1 MAETVYSKLLQIQSE
16 LKAPKSKY
24 NKFGKFN
31 YRSCEDILEA
41 VKPLCKKY
49 GMLLLISEEIISFE
63 GSYDE
68 QIDEID
74 EETKRT
80 TGKAHIS
87 GEGYR
92 YIKATA
98 TIINIEDEKSVSS
111 SAAVR
116 EAVRKKG
123 MDTAQISGTTSSYA
137 KKRSLSNLFAIDD
150 SDDVDGEEPQDS
162 AGASQ
167 RLTTPRKAD
176 KQNDTAP
183 AQKNAPRAPQN
194 ATDGN
199 TDTEDERIAQIKAK
213 IKAAAARTGK
223 ANKEIFALVTAKGYD
238 VHAEKDFKAILKF
251 VDSIQPEG
259 DDPF

>member
-1 MAETVYSKLLQIQSE
+1 MTLYEKLSNIQAE
-16 LKAPKSKY
+16 LKVPK
-24 NKFGKFN
+24 NRTGKGVFYK
-31 YRSCEDILEA
+31 YRSCEDIQENA
-41 VKPLCKKY
+41 KPICKKY
-49 GMLLLISEEIISFE
+49 KTLLLISE
-63 GSYDE
+63 
-68 QIDEID
+68 QIELIGD
-74 EETKRT
+74 R
-80 TGKAHIS
+80 
-87 GEGYR
+87 Y

-98 TIINIEDEKSVSS
+98 SLYDLDDPKQYLFVT
-111 SAAVR
+111 ALVR
-116 EAVRKKG
+116 EAESIQG
-123 MDTAQISGTTSSYA
+123 QSIAQLSGTTSSYA
-137 KKRSLSNLFAIDD
+137 KKRCLANLFQIDD
-150 SDDVDGEEPQDS
+150 SEDDAEEPQDS

-183 AQKNAPRAPQN
+183 TQKNAPRAPQS

-213 IKAAAARTGK
+213 IKAAAMRTGK